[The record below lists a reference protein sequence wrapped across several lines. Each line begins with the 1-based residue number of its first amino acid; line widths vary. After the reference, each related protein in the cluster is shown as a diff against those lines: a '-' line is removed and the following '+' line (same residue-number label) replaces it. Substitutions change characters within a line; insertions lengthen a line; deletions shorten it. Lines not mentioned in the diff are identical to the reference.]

1 MNTKKDMT
9 TLINL
14 SRKFGQAFCDK
25 DTFEEISSNHI
36 VQQWKYQSD
45 AFKITFPTTQSNKTT
60 VNNYYAKLRRKLKEI
75 NLAAPSESS
84 MRLVSNFAR
93 VEELVLLDELWE
105 ELGTDDES

>member
-1 MNTKKDMT
+1 MNSKKDMT

-25 DTFEEISSNHI
+25 DTFEEISSNRI

-45 AFKITFPTTQSNKTT
+45 TFKITFPTTQSNKTT
-60 VNNYYAKLRRKLKEI
+60 INNYYAKLRRQLKEI

>member
-25 DTFEEISSNHI
+25 GTFKETSTNHI
-36 VQQWKYQSD
+36 VQKWEYQGD
-45 AFKITFPTTQSNKTT
+45 IFKITFPTTQSNEIT
-60 VNNYYAKLRRKLKEI
+60 VNNYYENLRRKLKEI
-75 NLAAPSESS
+75 NLTAPSESS

-105 ELGTDDES
+105 ELGADDES

>member
-1 MNTKKDMT
+1 MNTKKDMA

-25 DTFEEISSNHI
+25 DTFKEISSNHI
-36 VQQWKYQSD
+36 VQQWKYQD
-45 AFKITFPTTQSNKTT
+45 NTFKITFPTTQSNKTT
-60 VNNYYAKLRRKLKEI
+60 VNNYYAVLRRKLKEI

-84 MRLVSNFAR
+84 MRLVSNFAK

-105 ELGTDDES
+105 ELGADDES